1 MLGTQAHVPNTCGC
15 THAWHTCLAHT
26 HKPSAHTCTLST
38 RIHIQHTCTHSTHPA
53 HTCDTL
59 GTHIYTHARHTCT
72 HPACAHIAHTCSA
85 RTHTYTWLSRH
96 VHTHTHT
103 HAHAQCTSDAVP
115 LCVTQLWRS
124 VQGVSDSEGCPC
136 QMEIRACISTPGA
149 SRTLKTPRSRS
160 SHQTQGTK

>member
-1 MLGTQAHVPNTCGC
+1 MLGTQAHVPNTSGC
-15 THAWHTCLAHT
+15 TRAWHTCLAHT

-85 RTHTYTWLSRH
+85 RTHTYTCSADTC
-96 VHTHTHT
+96 THTRTRT
-103 HAHAQCTSDAVP
+103 HMLSA
-115 LCVTQLWRS
+115 
-124 VQGVSDSEGCPC
+124 
-136 QMEIRACISTPGA
+136 
-149 SRTLKTPRSRS
+149 
-160 SHQTQGTK
+160 HQTPSPCASHNCGVQCRVYLIVRGAPVRWKSVPAFPPQERPAH